1 MVKEK
6 GPASAS
12 EYTKYR
18 RQLANTQLVLSDKN
32 QNVPAYERKSI
43 ISRSPIVDALNN
55 SFTSRFSRKSRRDFI
70 SSFGNVSIL
79 HGKGVNYNSY
89 GAITGAAAPIVFNDA
104 ILFLAVAGSGGT
116 QRNLI
121 VHVPLD
127 GSAATLAYD
136 QLVSAGLFLGMAVYN
151 NTIYLSVNVNPNVI
165 RTATLNPATKQ
176 ISLDSPVFATITGST
191 GTINTRAIAFDR
203 AGNMYVQNLQNLAG
217 ATARI
222 SKIRRNGTVD
232 DLNWSTGIVNAQPTQ
247 ATCVV
252 VNGVEYLYV
261 GESAGG
267 TGSSVKRIRLDNPS
281 SVQVVA
287 GGVGGGF
294 PGDNVNPVGVSIG
307 TTRSVSSDS
316 YGNIYI
322 SSDDHNRHYM
332 IDVETGLMRTI
343 MGNGGGADNPVG
355 GLPGTSA
362 DTSQSRGFTIDERTK
377 TVYVMSG
384 NGTIR
389 AMPYFVSTKEIGGYI

>member
-55 SFTSRFSRKSRRDFI
+55 SFTSRFSRKSRREFI

-89 GAITGAAAPIVFNDA
+89 GPISGAAAPIVFNDA
-104 ILFLAVAGSGGT
+104 ILFLTVAGSGGT

-136 QLVSAGLFLGMAVYN
+136 QLTSAGLFLGMNVYN
-151 NTIYLSVNVNPNVI
+151 NQIYLSVNTNPSVI

-191 GTINTRAIAFDR
+191 GSAGTRAIAFDR
-203 AGNMYVQNLQNLAG
+203 AGNMYVQNLSG
-217 ATARI
+217 ATPRI
-222 SKIRRNGTVD
+222 SKIRRDGTVD
-232 DLNWSTGIVNAQPTQ
+232 DLNWSTGIINAQPTQ

-287 GGVGGGF
+287 GGVGGAF

-316 YGNIYI
+316 YGNIYF

-343 MGNGGGADNPVG
+343 MGDGGGSDTLAAG
-355 GLPGTSA
+355 IPGTSA

-377 TVYVMSG
+377 TVYVLST